1 MKQNSTIVVGLTG
14 GIGSGKST
22 VSNML
27 IERNIPVID
36 ADKISREV
44 LIIYPEVLWSI
55 KKEFGEEVFDEN
67 DNLDRKKLGYIIFSN
82 EIFKKKLENI
92 IIPYIKKEIFDK
104 IEKYVKAGEKLCI
117 VDAPTLIENNL
128 HKYMDEVII
137 IVVNEE
143 IQIKRVMARD
153 SLSKKDA
160 LNRIN
165 SQMPLKEKLKYAT
178 YTIDNSDTLSHT
190 EEQLDNIIF
199 NLLVRGNNEKI

>member
-55 KKEFGEEVFDEN
+55 KKDFGEEVFDEN
-67 DNLDRKKLGYIIFSN
+67 DNLDRKKLGAMIFSN

-128 HKYMDEVII
+128 HKYMDEVIV
-137 IVVNEE
+137 IVVNEK

>member
-67 DNLDRKKLGYIIFSN
+67 DNLDRKKLGAIIFSN

-117 VDAPTLIENNL
+117 VDAPTLIETNL
-128 HKYMDEVII
+128 HKYMDEVIV

>member
-22 VSNML
+22 ISNML

-67 DNLDRKKLGYIIFSN
+67 DNLNRKKLGAIIFSN
-82 EIFKKKLENI
+82 EISKKKLENI
-92 IIPYIKKEIFDK
+92 IIPYIKKEISDK
-104 IEKYVKAGEKLCI
+104 IEKYVKSGEKLCI

-137 IVVNEE
+137 IVVSKK

-165 SQMPLKEKLKYAT
+165 NQMPLKEKLKYAT
-178 YTIDNSDTLSHT
+178 YTIDNSGTISHT

>member
-1 MKQNSTIVVGLTG
+1 MKQNNTIVAGLTG

-55 KKEFGEEVFDEN
+55 KKEFGKEVFDEN
-67 DNLDRKKLGYIIFSN
+67 DNLNRKKLGAIIFSN
-82 EIFKKKLENI
+82 EIFRKKLENI

-104 IEKYVKAGEKLCI
+104 IEKYVEYGEKLCI

-128 HKYMDEVII
+128 HKYMDEVIV

-160 LNRIN
+160 LNRIS
-165 SQMPLKEKLKYAT
+165 SQMSLKEKLKYAT
-178 YTIDNSDTLSHT
+178 YTIDNSDTISHT

>member
-55 KKEFGEEVFDEN
+55 KKEFGEEFFDEN
-67 DNLDRKKLGYIIFSN
+67 DNLDRKKLGAMIFSN

-104 IEKYVKAGEKLCI
+104 IEKYVKAGEKFCI

-128 HKYMDEVII
+128 HKYMDEVIV
-137 IVVNEE
+137 IVVNEK

>member
-1 MKQNSTIVVGLTG
+1 MKQNNTIVVGLTG

-67 DNLDRKKLGYIIFSN
+67 DNLNRKKLGSIIFSN
-82 EIFKKKLENI
+82 EIFRKKLENI

-104 IEKYVKAGEKLCI
+104 IEKYVEYGEKLCI

-128 HKYMDEVII
+128 HKYMDEVIV

-165 SQMPLKEKLKYAT
+165 SQMSLKEKLKYAT
-178 YTIDNSDTLSHT
+178 YTIDNSDTISHT

>member
-44 LIIYPEVLWSI
+44 LIIYPEALWSI

-67 DNLDRKKLGYIIFSN
+67 DNLDRKKLGTMIFSN

-128 HKYMDEVII
+128 HKYMDEVIV
-137 IVVNEE
+137 IVVNEK

>member
-1 MKQNSTIVVGLTG
+1 MKQNSTIIVGLTG

-36 ADKISREV
+36 ADEISREV

-67 DNLDRKKLGYIIFSN
+67 DNLDRKKLGAIIFSN

-128 HKYMDEVII
+128 HKYMDEVIV

-143 IQIKRVMARD
+143 IQIERVMARD

-178 YTIDNSDTLSHT
+178 YTIDNSDTISHT

>member
-67 DNLDRKKLGYIIFSN
+67 DNLDRKKLGAMIFSN

-104 IEKYVKAGEKLCI
+104 IEKYVKAGEKFCI

-128 HKYMDEVII
+128 HKYMDEVIV
-137 IVVNEE
+137 IVVNEK

>member
-67 DNLDRKKLGYIIFSN
+67 DNLDRKKLGAMIFSN

-128 HKYMDEVII
+128 HKYMDEVIV
-137 IVVNEE
+137 IVVNEK

-190 EEQLDNIIF
+190 GEQLDNIIF

>member
-67 DNLDRKKLGYIIFSN
+67 DNLDRKKLGAMIFSN

-128 HKYMDEVII
+128 HKYMDEVIV
-137 IVVNEE
+137 IVVNEK

>member
-55 KKEFGEEVFDEN
+55 KKDFGEEVFDEN
-67 DNLDRKKLGYIIFSN
+67 DNLDRKKLGAMIFSN

-128 HKYMDEVII
+128 HKYMDEVIV
-137 IVVNEE
+137 IVVNEK

-190 EEQLDNIIF
+190 EEQLDNIIL

>member
-55 KKEFGEEVFDEN
+55 KKDFGEEVFDEN
-67 DNLDRKKLGYIIFSN
+67 DNLDRKKLGAMIFSN

-128 HKYMDEVII
+128 HKYMDEVIV
-137 IVVNEE
+137 IVVNER

>member
-67 DNLDRKKLGYIIFSN
+67 DNLDRKKLGTMIFSN
-82 EIFKKKLENI
+82 EILKKKLENI

-128 HKYMDEVII
+128 HKYMDEVIV
-137 IVVNEE
+137 IVVNEK

>member
-67 DNLDRKKLGYIIFSN
+67 DNLDRKKLGAMIFSN
-82 EIFKKKLENI
+82 EILKKKLENI

-128 HKYMDEVII
+128 HKYMDEVIV
-137 IVVNEE
+137 IVVNEK